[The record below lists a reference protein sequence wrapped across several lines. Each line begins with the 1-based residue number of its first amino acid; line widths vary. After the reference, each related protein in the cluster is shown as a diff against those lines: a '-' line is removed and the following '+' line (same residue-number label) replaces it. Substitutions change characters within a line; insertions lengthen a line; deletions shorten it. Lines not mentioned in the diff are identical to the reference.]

1 MYDFNVERAL
11 SKIPSFLAVHKWI
24 VGDNQ
29 NNCIEVLTSQIKNLG
44 VSEASIVLTM
54 LQHKN
59 FLPSTMH
66 FLRALVIRHTSN
78 QTYQATG
85 MKLLESAEKVRHSYR
100 FLPNYYIFQV
110 DSLRLTFLL
119 LRILLTKT
127 ERWIEP
133 KEFFATSA
141 EADSPVLRRVTL
153 SRIWWILKDIESHRG
168 IKKIVVASIC
178 SKSLEHLYKLLSE
191 KKLEVATISL
201 KLPERK
207 LRDLVS
213 DFEESKTSMVM
224 LINPKD
230 IPDNLCLNSTNYL
243 YLLDGVSN
251 VQLEDAVLDSVLV
264 GAAGKK
270 KASLEVI
277 RFRHDGFHD
286 KQDPFLSGATF
297 ESDEVVL

>member
-1 MYDFNVERAL
+1 M
-11 SKIPSFLAVHKWI
+11 
-24 VGDNQ
+24 
-29 NNCIEVLTSQIKNLG
+29 
-44 VSEASIVLTM
+44 
-54 LQHKN
+54 
-59 FLPSTMH
+59 
-66 FLRALVIRHTSN
+66 
-78 QTYQATG
+78 
-85 MKLLESAEKVRHSYR
+85 
-100 FLPNYYIFQV
+100 
-110 DSLRLTFLL
+110 
-119 LRILLTKT
+119 
-127 ERWIEP
+127 
-133 KEFFATSA
+133 
-141 EADSPVLRRVTL
+141 
-153 SRIWWILKDIESHRG
+153 
-168 IKKIVVASIC
+168 ASIC